1 MNDTTIKLTG
11 WAIEKIKTEYP
22 QDVALLVA
30 VKGHSTN
37 GDGHGEC
44 FDYFVPATERGK
56 ELSQTFIIDGVGHDL
71 YPRTWERTERTA
83 ALDDWAT
90 TCLSNAEILYSR
102 TPKDVERFEEIRR
115 TLYRNLENREFMYR
129 KALEKLD
136 MAMNLYRTMMF
147 ESAPYKLRMAAG
159 YIADYLS
166 RAVAYLNGTFFQQP
180 SASQIAQVEA
190 LPTQPEG
197 FAGYCRAVIAAKT
210 GEELKALAWLLIDT
224 TRRFAAAH
232 KPERKEPHAA
242 ADFANLADWYQELC
256 LTWRRLRYY
265 CDLGDSE
272 MAFDDAC
279 NLQSELLIVGEEFG
293 LREMDLLGVFD
304 AADLKPLS
312 ERSDELER
320 YIVSEIEGH
329 GVVIRRY
336 HSVDEFL
343 SHA

>member
-1 MNDTTIKLTG
+1 MNDTTKKLTE

-56 ELSQTFIIDGVGHDL
+56 ELSQTFIIDGIGHDL

-83 ALDDWAT
+83 TLDDWAT

-102 TPKDVERFEEIRR
+102 APEDAEHFEEIRR

-166 RAVAYLNGTFFQQP
+166 RAVAYLNGTFFQHP
-180 SASQIAQVEA
+180 SESQIAELEG
-190 LPTQPEG
+190 LPAQPEG

-224 TRRFAAAH
+224 TRRFASAH

-265 CDLGDSE
+265 CDLGDGE
-272 MAFDDAC
+272 MAFTDAC
-279 NLQSELLIVGEEFG
+279 NLQSELIIVGEEFG

-304 AADLKPLS
+304 TADLKPLS
-312 ERSDELER
+312 ERADELER
-320 YIVSEIEGH
+320 YIVSEIARH

-336 HSVDEFL
+336 DSVDEFL
-343 SHA
+343 SRA